1 MALLVVSTVAALALA
16 AGIAARRRATVEQE
30 PAPGPAAEVAA
41 PGRAAVELEP
51 APGPAAEVA
60 APGRAAVEPDP
71 SPGPAADAAPDRT
84 DAGRTAPAAP
94 CEGGSGAAPA
104 VAAVATADEGGGGAP
119 GDASAAAP
127 RAAPRDAY
135 LEAMEA
141 GAREYRAQAFA
152 AAATEYRRAS
162 RIRET
167 GDALAALGRALYDAG
182 RTAEAGIELR
192 RAVRVDPGS
201 AAAWLALG
209 EVHLARGEAAEARA
223 AYERY
228 LEIEPRGRWAR
239 DVRQVLGRLDAR

>member
-1 MALLVVSTVAALALA
+1 VAALALA
-16 AGIAARRRATVEQE
+16 AGIAVRRRAAVEPE

-41 PGRAAVELEP
+41 PE
-51 APGPAAEVA
+51 
-60 APGRAAVEPDP
+60 RAAVEPEP
-71 SPGPAADAAPDRT
+71 APGPAADAAPDRT
-84 DAGRTAPAAP
+84 DAGRTAPADP
-94 CEGGSGAAPA
+94 GEGGTGAASA

-141 GAREYRAQAFA
+141 GARRYRAQAFA
-152 AAATEYRRAS
+152 AAAAEYRRAS